1 MKHEFNVKRYK
12 NATVYTL
19 ESATGGVTSAG
30 SVTSNSMTVGGVR
43 KRGDNLI
50 AQEDNKDK
58 VPTTTPRNFVAKNA
72 KTSGAGAHKD
82 KKKAEKQGDFKHK
95 KSYAD
100 ALQEKLN
107 NIASEDHTTAA
118 DGWGRGAY
126 DTYAGG
132 RHGRGVA
139 EEDDAHQEIG
149 MAGSELYGA
158 AKHAKQLLALIQQHG
173 EHGLEAWQQSKITK
187 AADYLNSVL
196 QSLDYDAT
204 AGEQGVAETTG
215 DPKFDKML
223 KDITGKKVVAK
234 QQKADTKQQSRD
246 AFSSMFGGSSSD
258 LTKNLKIREQGVA
271 ETDRGFRGVGG
282 ARDREDDE
290 HHHLDNHNS
299 TEKTKFYKLLDDGKL
314 YMKMVSPQNINAAYG
329 DGWLPKKSLAL
340 AKGGQQGVAGEFKGE
355 LDSKDRFTKD
365 TVQKMFGKLS
375 PDAKGVAEGRFELD
389 RKSGQMRHNKDDAD
403 QRHGL
408 YVNSKLVKTCNS
420 RAEAETVKK
429 RDVKFKDATIKKIAE
444 ANRNQDTNWRDE
456 ADREM
461 APDRNSPYYVFWT
474 GQSYEWYGDDAPE
487 SGEGRYKPK
496 GDSGEIVAINIK
508 DRDAANTI
516 AKKLDDQF
524 NNGSFPNKAVYG
536 RWDKDYNIVNY
547 EGAHVK
553 SMRKMGGYE
562 KEMMQYDLR
571 QGTVKDYANQSSS
584 NTDSYMESLLQK
596 LAEKIPANA
605 PVDVW
610 VKDFQKADPNKYHQ
624 FKNKTPEKKSQMA
637 AAASYSAK
645 NPNKK

>member
-19 ESATGGVTSAG
+19 ESATGGATSAG

-58 VPTTTPRNFVAKNA
+58 VPATTPRNFVAKNA

-196 QSLDYDAT
+196 QSLDYDTTTGEQDVAEGTRYTGNGIHPKLVEILKQRGYKGPYQLGKLKKWFVHLKDDVNAQAT
-204 AGEQGVAETTG
+204 DEIMVTGNDVEYDEWVLKEQYGEYAFGSEGGYMTGDANRVIKNTAPMLEQGVAETTG

-223 KDITGKKVVAK
+223 KGITGKKVVAK

-246 AFSSMFGGSSSD
+246 AFSSMFGGGNPTDTLS
-258 LTKNLKIREQGVA
+258 IR
-271 ETDRGFRGVGG
+271 
-282 ARDREDDE
+282 
-290 HHHLDNHNS
+290 
-299 TEKTKFYKLLDDGKL
+299 K
-314 YMKMVSPQNINAAYG
+314 
-329 DGWLPKKSLAL
+329 
-340 AKGGQQGVAGEFKGE
+340 
-355 LDSKDRFTKD
+355 
-365 TVQKMFGKLS
+365 
-375 PDAKGVAEGRFELD
+375 KGVAEDSPRQLPKRHQSAIDAFNRFMDEPESTPKDEL
-389 RKSGQMRHNKDDAD
+389 QLRHD
-403 QRHGL
+403 QTKNRI
-408 YVNSKLVKTCNS
+408 KTNTM
-420 RAEAETVKK
+420 AGPKGVLPEQGVE
-429 RDVKFKDATIKKIAE
+429 E

-474 GQSYEWYGDDAPE
+474 GQSYEWYGDDDPE

-508 DRDAANTI
+508 DRDTANTI

-637 AAASYSAK
+637 AAASYLAK
-645 NPNKK
+645 NPNKKK